1 MERRLAEKEF
11 SEKSFGKTRLKETN
25 SDGNNMQNQTRG
37 QQLIATVLL
46 MGKSLIASGSELKRA
61 EDTMNRLIQNDPQLT
76 PDEKEKTYVYVTI
89 NSIFLR
95 CGAEVVDFVTIYERN
110 FNLAKISQLNQ
121 LSREFAVG
129 KITVL
134 DLYARIEAVM
144 AKNVSRRFLWLANCL
159 LSLSITVILGGTIL
173 ECLVAAL
180 VGLATSQ
187 TFWALKRVM
196 SNNFLCQAAATFVG
210 GAVGMAYC
218 IMTKGD
224 PTLLYIAA
232 IIPLVPGINLTNGVH
247 DTFDSYYI
255 SGPVMILESLT
266 TLVCLSLGVT
276 LLQLLPFGVI
286 ASGKIAVI
294 GVPVVLQLLGGAAC
308 SLSFAYMIDAPRR
321 LFLPIGLAGAATW
334 WMYVFV
340 TAHTT
345 GALFNNL
352 LSIALLSLLSRL
364 FARHWKE
371 PMTMFF
377 IPALVAVVPGI
388 TLFVGLNQWILG
400 ESSVAA
406 VTVSNVVIS
415 LLGLAIGS
423 LLGDELFG
431 LGNRLL
437 SRHKK

>member
-1 MERRLAEKEF
+1 MKNLD
-11 SEKSFGKTRLKETN
+11 S
-25 SDGNNMQNQTRG
+25 
-37 QQLIATVLL
+37 QLMATVLL

-61 EDTMNRLIQNDPQLT
+61 EDTMNRLIQNDRQLT
-76 PDEKEKTYVYVTI
+76 AVEKSKTYVYVTI

-95 CGAEVVDFVTIYERN
+95 CGAETVDFVTIYERN

-121 LSREFAVG
+121 LSRE
-129 KITVL
+129 
-134 DLYARIEAVM
+134 YARGELNVVSLRERVEQVM
-144 AKNVSRRFLWLANCL
+144 AEKVGHRLMWVAYCL
-159 LSLSITVILGGTIL
+159 LSLSITVILGGTAL
-173 ECLVAAL
+173 ECVVATL
-180 VGLATSQ
+180 VGLTTSQ
-187 TFWALKRVM
+187 AYRGLQHVM
-196 SNNFLCQAAATFVG
+196 SNNFLCQAGATFAG
-210 GAVGMAYC
+210 GAVGLAYC
-218 IMTKGD
+218 LATGAD

-276 LLQLLPFGVI
+276 LLQLLPFGVV
-286 ASGKIAVI
+286 ASGKIAFT
-294 GVPVVLQLLGGAAC
+294 GVPVVWQLLGGALC
-308 SLSFAYMIDAPRR
+308 SLSFAYMIEAPRR
-321 LFLPIGLAGAATW
+321 LFLPIGLAGVATW
-334 WMYVFV
+334 WMYVLV

-423 LLGDELFG
+423 LVGDELFG
-431 LGNRLL
+431 LWRRFF
-437 SRHKK
+437 SRQK